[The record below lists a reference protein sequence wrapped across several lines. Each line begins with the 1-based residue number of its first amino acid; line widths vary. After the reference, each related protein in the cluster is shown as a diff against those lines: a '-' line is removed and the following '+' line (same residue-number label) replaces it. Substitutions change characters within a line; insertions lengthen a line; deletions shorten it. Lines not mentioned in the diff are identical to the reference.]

1 VTYVAY
7 SRPFWPLFL
16 HVLGTM
22 VLFGALLTA
31 LVLALAGLARP
42 TLTALLIAI
51 PAWILALG
59 AGHWIEHDEGLQ
71 SSNATWLTLGHNVLE
86 PGVLVLVLAI
96 GAAWWWR
103 SSGKAA
109 AGRITAAL
117 SGLYLLMLTV
127 AMLAMSGKWGA

>member
-1 VTYVAY
+1 MLLAY

-42 TLTALLIAI
+42 TFVSLLIAI
-51 PAWILALG
+51 PAWAVALG

-71 SSNATWLTLGHNVLE
+71 NSSATWLKLGHNVLE

-103 SSGKAA
+103 SSGKTAA
-109 AGRITAAL
+109 ARLTVAL
-117 SGLYLLMLTV
+117 SGIYLLLLTV
-127 AMLAMSGKWGA
+127 AMLAMSGKWGS

>member
-1 VTYVAY
+1 VTLLAY

-22 VLFGALLTA
+22 ILFGALLTA
-31 LVLALAGLARP
+31 VVLALAGLARP
-42 TLTALLIAI
+42 AFTTLLIAI
-51 PAWILALG
+51 PAWVLALG
-59 AGHWIEHDEGLQ
+59 AGHWIEKDEGLQ
-71 SSNATWLTLGHNVLE
+71 NSNPTWLQLGHNVLE

-117 SGLYLLMLTV
+117 SGLYLLLLTI
-127 AMLAMSGKWGA
+127 AMLAMSGKWGS